1 MGYQKILLPLDESER
16 DALTIEHVANV
27 AAPGATIC
35 LYSVVTPIVIEVPTV
50 EPRPA
55 LSAINTSFGVGDP
68 PQPTYLTTMPHPEHS
83 RNRLTYLHALA
94 TALTQ
99 KGFDAYAE
107 IGHGKVVDS
116 IVATA
121 QNGFELLVMATHCR
135 GGLGR
140 VVYGSVADAVLHRAP
155 CPVLLLPIWL

>member
-16 DALTIEHVANV
+16 DALTIEHVTKF
-27 AAPGATIC
+27 AAPGATLC
-35 LYSVVTPIVIEVPTV
+35 LYSVVAPIVVEVPTV
-50 EPRPA
+50 ESRPV
-55 LSAINTSFGVGDP
+55 LSAVNTPFSVGEV
-68 PQPTYLTTMPHPEHS
+68 PQPSYMTTVPHPEHA

-94 TALTQ
+94 TGLSQ

-107 IGHGKVVDS
+107 VGHGKVVDS

-135 GGLGR
+135 GGLER